1 LPRLI
6 SPTRRFLRIARRYA
20 AVGFT
25 ISACLLDYLF
35 NALSGRSSLIHRA
48 SVLHRRSAQLLPR
61 LGVSFRRQGA
71 IPASGLVVSNHLSY
85 LDILVFSAIAPCVFV
100 SKREVRLWPGIG
112 WIASL
117 AGCIYIDRAR
127 QQSTQDVQPQMA
139 AALAAGVR
147 VILFAEGTSSDGRQV
162 LPFRSSLFQP
172 AVEGGAP
179 ITAACI
185 SYEIEDGDPAADVCY
200 YGDHGMGT
208 HSLKLFGKAGVR
220 ANVRFGSGAKVFSER
235 KDAARELYEQV
246 SALKD
251 QSAAEV
257 SRDVTAVV

>member
-1 LPRLI
+1 MRV
-6 SPTRRFLRIARRYA
+6 AGRYA

-25 ISACLLDYLF
+25 ISACLFEYLVK
-35 NALSGRSSLIHRA
+35 ALFGRNSLIHRA
-48 SVLHRRSAQLLPR
+48 SVLHRRSAQLLPW
-61 LGVSFRRQGA
+61 LGVSFSSHGD
-71 IPASGLVVSNHLSY
+71 IPASGLGVSNHLSY

-100 SKREVRLWPGIG
+100 SKREVRSWPGIG
-112 WIASL
+112 WVASL

-172 AVEGGAP
+172 AVESRAP

-185 SYEIEDGDPAADVCY
+185 SYEIEDGDPAVDVCY
-200 YGDHGMGT
+200 YGDHVMGT
-208 HSLKLFGKAGVR
+208 HSINLFGKGGVR
-220 ANVRFGSGAKVFSER
+220 AQVWFGVSARVFSDR
-235 KDAARELYEQV
+235 KDAARELYDQV

-257 SRDVTAVV
+257 SRAVTAVV

>member
-1 LPRLI
+1 
-6 SPTRRFLRIARRYA
+6 LRIARRYA
-20 AVGFT
+20 AVAFC
-25 ISACLLDYLF
+25 ICACLLEYLV
-35 NALSGRSSLIHRA
+35 NALFGRNSLIHRA
-48 SVLHRRSAQLLPR
+48 SVLHRWSAQVLPW
-61 LGVSFRRQGA
+61 LGVSFGSQGA
-71 IPASGLVVSNHLSY
+71 MPASGLVVSNHLSY
-85 LDILVFSAIAPCVFV
+85 LDILVFSALAPCVFV
-100 SKREVRLWPGIG
+100 SKREVRSWPGIG

-117 AGCIYIDRAR
+117 AGSIYIDRSR
-127 QQSTQDVQPQMA
+127 HHDTHSVQPQMA

-172 AVEGGAP
+172 AVESRAL

-185 SYEIEDGDPAADVCY
+185 SYEIEDGDPAIDVCY
-200 YGDHGMGT
+200 YGDHVMGT
-208 HSLKLFGKAGVR
+208 HSINLFGKGGVR
-220 ANVRFGSGAKVFSER
+220 ANVRFGSGAKVFSDR

-257 SRDVTAVV
+257 SRAVTAVV